1 MSRRRQQTGA
11 MSGGP
16 RRRRPR
22 QAVLW
27 AALIGM
33 LFQAVV
39 PVYAMAAAALRNPG
53 LIPIC
58 STSGITWVA
67 LDDGAPASPAETPG
81 KMPGDKPCHFCFS
94 ATAPYALPAEVPGHT
109 SFGQATDDALP
120 IGSGPLPSGAWPG
133 DQAIR
138 APPEPSSRSH

>member
-1 MSRRRQQTGA
+1 
-11 MSGGP
+11 MSG
-16 RRRRPR
+16 RPP

-27 AALIGM
+27 AALIGL

-67 LDDGAPASPAETPG
+67 LDDDGAPTTPAETPG
-81 KMPGDKPCHFCFS
+81 EMPGDKPCHFCFS
-94 ATAPYALPAEVPGHT
+94 ATAPYALPAATSGHGSVAGT
-109 SFGQATDDALP
+109 ADDLLP
-120 IGSGPLPSGAWPG
+120 IGSDPLPSGARPG

-138 APPEPSSRSH
+138 APPESSPRSH